1 METIQDSTFMTQVK
15 AEAPELQISIE
26 VDDRTLATRLSM
38 AEDDTI
44 NVDDTNSSMMMFE
57 DSKMPKR

>member
-1 METIQDSTFMTQVK
+1 MTQVK

-26 VDDRTLATRLSM
+26 VEDPTLATRLSM

-44 NVDDTNSSMMMFE
+44 NVGDTNSSMMMFE
-57 DSKMPKR
+57 DSKMPKS